1 MLFKMCSL
9 LGYAWVLLFLVVL
22 SIEDILE
29 YEISMKW
36 IGILGITGFIYSIWT
51 KHTPV
56 FWLGILLLLFS
67 YVTREQI
74 GYGDGFLVLALGMWM
89 NMEQLCNMLFIAV
102 IVSFLAAVCFRKREL
117 PFVPF
122 LTIGYLIG
130 VFE

>member
-1 MLFKMCSL
+1 MLCFLSRV
-9 LGYAWVLLFLVVL
+9 WVLLFLGVL

-29 YEISMKW
+29 HQISMKW

-51 KHTPV
+51 KHIPV

-74 GYGDGFLVLALGMWM
+74 GYGDGFLVLVLGMWM
-89 NMEQLCNMLFIAV
+89 DMGQLCNMLFIAA
-102 IVSFLAAVCFRKREL
+102 IISFLTAVCLKKREL

-122 LTIGYLIG
+122 LTVGYIIG
-130 VFE
+130 VLG